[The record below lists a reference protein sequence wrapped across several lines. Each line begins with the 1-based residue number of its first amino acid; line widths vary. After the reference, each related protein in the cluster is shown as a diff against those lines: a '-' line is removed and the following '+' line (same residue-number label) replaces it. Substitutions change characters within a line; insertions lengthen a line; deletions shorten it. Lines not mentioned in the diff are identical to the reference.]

1 MVRKHLA
8 QCPQLYAPSVFC
20 QQTRR
25 WAMQSNLVTA
35 LEVVVGVPAV
45 LVAYIWFTEWLV
57 NRVPEQWGKRVRPW
71 LWLAPALLFLGF
83 FLIYPTM
90 RTVIRSLQSKSE
102 AKPKFVG
109 LDNYKWFF
117 TNDGALSAL
126 LNNVLWVVLLTL
138 FTVGLGLLVAV
149 LVDRVR
155 YEAWAKSIIFL
166 PLAISMVA
174 AGVIWKFMYDFKPPG
189 ERQTGTVN
197 AAIGAFGLGPV
208 GWLQSPSL
216 RLSTFALIAIMV
228 WMWTGFAMV
237 IISAA
242 LKGIDP
248 ELLEAA
254 RVDGA
259 SEWQVFRKVTFPL
272 LGPTLAVV
280 STTMVI
286 TSLKTFD
293 IVYTLTNGNYDTEVI
308 ANLMVKE
315 MFTFGDFGR
324 ASAVAVVLLLAIVP
338 VMAFNI
344 RQFRAQESVR

>member
-1 MVRKHLA
+1 VES
-8 QCPQLYAPSVFC
+8 Q
-20 QQTRR
+20 
-25 WAMQSNLVTA
+25 LVTA
-35 LEVVVGVPAV
+35 IMVVVGVPAV
-45 LVAYIWFTEWLV
+45 LIAYIWGSERLINLATERWRRRL
-57 NRVPEQWGKRVRPW
+57 RPW
-71 LWLAPALLFLGF
+71 LWIGPALGFLGF
-83 FLIYPTM
+83 FLIYPTI
-90 RTVIRSLQSKSE
+90 RTIIRSLYGKSDL
-102 AKPKFVG
+102 KPKFVG
-109 LDNYKWFF
+109 LDNFRWFF
-117 TNDGALSAL
+117 TNADARGAL
-126 LNNVLWVVLLTL
+126 LNNVVWLVFLTL
-138 FTVGLGLLVAV
+138 FTVGIGLLVAV

-174 AGVIWKFMYDFKPPG
+174 AGVIWKFMYDYKPPG
-189 ERQTGTVN
+189 VAQTGTLN
-197 AAIGAFGLGPV
+197 AAIGTVGLGPI
-208 GWLQSPSL
+208 GWLQSPAF
-216 RLSTFALIAIMV
+216 RVSTFALIAIMV

-259 SEWQVFRKVTFPL
+259 NEWQVFRKVTFPL

-280 STTMVI
+280 STTMII

-293 IVYTLTNGNYDTEVI
+293 IVYTLTNGNYDTDVI
-308 ANLMVKE
+308 ANLMIKQ

-338 VMAFNI
+338 IMAFNI

>member
-1 MVRKHLA
+1 MDSRL
-8 QCPQLYAPSVFC
+8 F
-20 QQTRR
+20 
-25 WAMQSNLVTA
+25 TA
-35 LEVVVGVPAV
+35 LQVVIGVPAV
-45 LVAYIWFTEWLV
+45 LILYIWGSERLITLM
-57 NRVPEQWGKRVRPW
+57 PEVWRRRVRPW
-71 LWLAPALLFLGF
+71 LWLAPAFAFLGF
-83 FLIYPTM
+83 FLIYPTI
-90 RTVIRSLQSKSE
+90 RTIIRSMQSRSE
-102 AKPKFVG
+102 LNPRFVG

-117 TNDGALSAL
+117 TNDDALGSL
-126 LNNVLWVVLLTL
+126 LNNVLWLVGLTV
-138 FTVGLGLLVAV
+138 FTVGIGLLIAV

-189 ERQTGTVN
+189 EPQTGTLN
-197 AAIGAFGLGPV
+197 ATLGLVGLGPV
-208 GWLQSPSL
+208 AWLQEPSF
-216 RLSTFALIAIMV
+216 RLTTFALIAIMV

-259 SEWQVFRKVTFPL
+259 TEWQVFRKITFPL

-280 STTMVI
+280 STTMII

-293 IVYTLTNGNYDTEVI
+293 IVYTLTSGNYDTDVI
-308 ANLMVKE
+308 ANLMIKQ

-338 VMAFNI
+338 IMAFNV
-344 RQFRAQESVR
+344 RQFRAQEAVR

>member
-1 MVRKHLA
+1 VDPRL
-8 QCPQLYAPSVFC
+8 L
-20 QQTRR
+20 
-25 WAMQSNLVTA
+25 TA
-35 LEVVVGVPAV
+35 IEVVVGVPAI
-45 LVAYIWFTEWLV
+45 LVAYIWGTERFVSLV
-57 NRVPEQWGKRVRPW
+57 PQRFQDRIRPL
-71 LWLAPALLFLGF
+71 LWLAPAFAFLGLFLV
-83 FLIYPTM
+83 YPTIK
-90 RTVIRSLQSKSE
+90 TVVRSMQGKSE
-102 AKPKFVG
+102 LHPTFVG
-109 LDNYKWFF
+109 LANYRWFF
-117 TNDGALSAL
+117 TNADALGAL
-126 LNNVLWVVLLTL
+126 LNNALWLVFLTA
-138 FTVGLGLLVAV
+138 FTVGAGLLVAV

-155 YEAWAKSIIFL
+155 YESWAKSIIFL

-174 AGVIWKFMYDFKPPG
+174 AGVIWKFMYDYKPPG
-189 ERQTGTVN
+189 APQTGTVN
-197 AAIGAFGLGPV
+197 ALIGTVGLGPV
-208 GWLQSPSL
+208 GWLQAPSL
-216 RLSTFALIAIMV
+216 RLSTFAMIAIMV
-228 WMWTGFAMV
+228 WMWAGFAMV

-248 ELLEAA
+248 GLLEAA
-254 RVDGA
+254 RIDGA

-280 STTMVI
+280 STTMII

-293 IVYTLTNGNYDTEVI
+293 IVYTLTNGNYDTEVV

>member
-1 MVRKHLA
+1 V
-8 QCPQLYAPSVFC
+8 
-20 QQTRR
+20 
-25 WAMQSNLVTA
+25 
-35 LEVVVGVPAV
+35 
-45 LVAYIWFTEWLV
+45 
-57 NRVPEQWGKRVRPW
+57 
-71 LWLAPALLFLGF
+71 
-83 FLIYPTM
+83 
-90 RTVIRSLQSKSE
+90 
-102 AKPKFVG
+102 
-109 LDNYKWFF
+109 
-117 TNDGALSAL
+117 
-126 LNNVLWVVLLTL
+126 
-138 FTVGLGLLVAV
+138 FTVGLGLLVAI

-174 AGVIWKFMYDFKPPG
+174 AGVIWKFMYDYKPPG
-189 ERQTGTVN
+189 ETQTGTAN
-197 AAIGAFGLGPV
+197 GALGLVGLGPV
-208 GWLQSPSL
+208 AWLQSPSL

-344 RQFRAQESVR
+344 RQFRAQESIR

>member
-1 MVRKHLA
+1 VGS
-8 QCPQLYAPSVFC
+8 QLI
-20 QQTRR
+20 
-25 WAMQSNLVTA
+25 TA
-35 LEVVVGVPAV
+35 VVVVLGVPAA
-45 LVAYIWFTEWLV
+45 LIAYIWGSERLISLA
-57 NRVPEQWGKRVRPW
+57 PERWRPRLRPW
-71 LWLAPALLFLGF
+71 LWIGPALAFLGF
-83 FLIYPTM
+83 FLVYPTI
-90 RTVIRSLQSKSE
+90 RTIIRSLYGKSE
-102 AKPKFVG
+102 LKPKFVG
-109 LDNYKWFF
+109 LDNFRWFF
-117 TNDGALSAL
+117 TNSDARGAL
-126 LNNVLWVVLLTL
+126 LNNVVWLLFLTL
-138 FTVGLGLLVAV
+138 FTVGLGLLIAV

-174 AGVIWKFMYDFKPPG
+174 AGVIWKFMYDYKPPG
-189 ERQTGTVN
+189 VAQTGTLN
-197 AAIGAFGLGPV
+197 AAIGTVGLGPI
-208 GWLQSPSL
+208 GWLQSPAF
-216 RLSTFALIAIMV
+216 RVSTFALIAIMV

-259 SEWQVFRKVTFPL
+259 NEWQVFRKVTFPL

-280 STTMVI
+280 STTMII

-293 IVYTLTNGNYDTEVI
+293 IVYTLTNGNYDTDVI
-308 ANLMVKE
+308 ANLMVKQ

-338 VMAFNI
+338 IMAFNI

>member
-1 MVRKHLA
+1 MDSRLI
-8 QCPQLYAPSVFC
+8 
-20 QQTRR
+20 
-25 WAMQSNLVTA
+25 TA
-35 LEVVVGVPAV
+35 VEVVLGVPAV
-45 LVAYIWFTEWLV
+45 LIVYIWGTERLITLA
-57 NRVPEQWGKRVRPW
+57 PPPWGRRIRPW
-71 LWLAPALLFLGF
+71 LWVAPALGFLGF
-83 FLIYPTM
+83 FLVYPTV
-90 RTVIRSLQSKSE
+90 RTAIRSLQSKNE
-102 AKPKFVG
+102 LHPKFVG
-109 LDNYKWFF
+109 LDNYTWFF
-117 TNDGALSAL
+117 TNSDALGSL
-126 LNNVLWVVLLTL
+126 VNNVLWVAFLTL
-138 FTVGLGLLVAV
+138 FTVGIGLVVAV

-174 AGVIWKFMYDFKPPG
+174 AGVIWKYMYDYKPPG
-189 ERQTGTVN
+189 ETQTGTLN
-197 AAIGAFGLGPV
+197 AAIGTVGLGPV
-208 GWLQSPSL
+208 PWLQSPSL
-216 RLSTFALIAIMV
+216 RLSTFAMIAIMV

-254 RVDGA
+254 RIDGA
-259 SEWQVFRKVTFPL
+259 TEWQVFAKVTFPM

-280 STTMVI
+280 STTMII

-293 IVYTLTNGNYDTEVI
+293 IVYTLTNGNYDTDVI

-338 VMAFNI
+338 IMAFNI
-344 RQFRAQESVR
+344 RQFRAQEAVR

>member
-1 MVRKHLA
+1 MDSRLI
-8 QCPQLYAPSVFC
+8 
-20 QQTRR
+20 
-25 WAMQSNLVTA
+25 TA
-35 LEVVVGVPAV
+35 IEVVVGVPAV
-45 LVAYIWFTEWLV
+45 LIVYIWGTE
-57 NRVPEQWGKRVRPW
+57 RVVTLLPDRWQRRARPW
-71 LWLAPALLFLGF
+71 LWLVPALLFLGL
-83 FLIYPTM
+83 FLVYPTV
-90 RTVIRSLQSKSE
+90 RTIVRSFFSKSE
-102 AKPKFVG
+102 LSPRFVG
-109 LDNYKWFF
+109 LKNYQWFF
-117 TNDGALSAL
+117 TNNDALSAL
-126 LNNVLWVVLLTL
+126 LNNVAWLVGLTV
-138 FTVGLGLLVAV
+138 FTVGLGLVIAV

-174 AGVIWKFMYDFKPPG
+174 AGVIWKFMYDYKPPG
-189 ERQTGTVN
+189 EPQTGTLN
-197 AAIGAFGLGPV
+197 AAIGVVGLGPV
-208 GWLQSPSL
+208 GWLQSPAL

-259 SEWQVFRKVTFPL
+259 TEWQVFRRITFPL

-280 STTMVI
+280 STTMII

-338 VMAFNI
+338 IMAFNI

>member
-1 MVRKHLA
+1 M
-8 QCPQLYAPSVFC
+8 
-20 QQTRR
+20 
-25 WAMQSNLVTA
+25 TA
-35 LEVVVGVPAV
+35 IWVVIGVPAV
-45 LVAYIWFTEWLV
+45 LVLYIWGTERLINLLPQKWQP
-57 NRVPEQWGKRVRPW
+57 RARPW
-71 LWLAPALLFLGF
+71 LWLGPALAFLGLFLV
-83 FLIYPTM
+83 YPTI
-90 RTVIRSLQSKSE
+90 RTIIRSLYSRSE
-102 AKPKFVG
+102 RNPRFIG
-109 LDNYKWFF
+109 LDNYQWFF
-117 TNDGALSAL
+117 TNGDARSAL
-126 LNNVLWVVLLTL
+126 INNVLWLLLLTL

-149 LVDRVR
+149 LVDRVK
-155 YEAWAKSIIFL
+155 YESWAKSIIFL

-174 AGVIWKFMYDFKPPG
+174 AGVIWKFMYDFRPPG
-189 ERQTGTVN
+189 APQTGTLN
-197 AAIGAFGLGPV
+197 AAIGALGFNPV
-208 GWLQSPSL
+208 TWLQQPSF

-259 SEWQVFRKVTFPL
+259 NEWQVFRKVTFPL

-280 STTMVI
+280 STTMII

-308 ANLMVKE
+308 ANLMVKQ
-315 MFTFGDFGR
+315 MFVIGDFGR
-324 ASAVAVVLLLAIVP
+324 ASAVAVVLLLAIIP
-338 VMAFNI
+338 IMAFNI

>member
-1 MVRKHLA
+1 VDSRLI
-8 QCPQLYAPSVFC
+8 
-20 QQTRR
+20 
-25 WAMQSNLVTA
+25 TA
-35 LEVVVGVPAV
+35 IEVVVGVPAV
-45 LVAYIWFTEWLV
+45 LVAYIWSTERLLSFASERW
-57 NRVPEQWGKRVRPW
+57 RRRVRPW
-71 LWLAPALLFLGF
+71 LWLLPALGFLGF
-83 FLIYPTM
+83 FLIYPTI
-90 RTVIRSLQSKSE
+90 RTIIRSFQSKSE
-102 AKPKFVG
+102 LAPRWVG
-109 LDNYKWFF
+109 LANYKWFF
-117 TNDGALSAL
+117 TNSDALSSL
-126 LNNVLWVVLLTL
+126 FNNVLWVVFLTL
-138 FTVGLGLLVAV
+138 FVVGGGLLVAV

-155 YEAWAKSIIFL
+155 YESIAKSIIFL

-189 ERQTGTVN
+189 AEQTGTLN
-197 AAIGAFGLGPV
+197 AARGGLGLGPV
-208 GWLQSPSL
+208 AWLQTPDM
-216 RLSTFALIAIMV
+216 RLSTFALIMIMV

-242 LKGIDP
+242 LKAIDP

-259 SEWQVFRKVTFPL
+259 SEWQMFWRITFPL

-280 STTMVI
+280 GTTMII

-293 IVYTLTNGNYDTEVI
+293 IVYTLTNGNYNTEVI

-338 VMAFNI
+338 IMAFNI
-344 RQFRAQESVR
+344 RRFRAQEAVR

>member
-1 MVRKHLA
+1 LI
-8 QCPQLYAPSVFC
+8 
-20 QQTRR
+20 
-25 WAMQSNLVTA
+25 TA
-35 LEVVVGVPAV
+35 VEVVVGVPAV
-45 LVAYIWFTEWLV
+45 LILYIWGTERLV
-57 NRVPEQWGKRVRPW
+57 TLLPGQWGRRIRPW
-71 LWLAPALLFLGF
+71 LWLAPALGFLGF
-83 FLIYPTM
+83 FLVYPTI
-90 RTVIRSLQSKSE
+90 RTIIRSTQGKSE
-102 AKPKFVG
+102 LKLKFVG
-109 LDNYKWFF
+109 LDNYRWFF
-117 TNDGALSAL
+117 TNADARGAL
-126 LNNVLWVVLLTL
+126 LNNVLWLVFLTV
-138 FTVGLGLLVAV
+138 FTVGMGLLVAV

-174 AGVIWKFMYDFKPPG
+174 AGVIWKFMYDYKPPG
-189 ERQTGTVN
+189 TPQTGTLN
-197 AAIGAFGLGPV
+197 ALVGTAGLGPV

-248 ELLEAA
+248 GLLEAA

-259 SEWQVFRKVTFPL
+259 NEWQVFRKITFPL

-280 STTMVI
+280 STTMII

-293 IVYTLTNGNYDTEVI
+293 IVYTLTSGNYDTEVI
-308 ANLMVKE
+308 ANLMIKE

-338 VMAFNI
+338 IMAFNI

>member
-1 MVRKHLA
+1 MDSRLI
-8 QCPQLYAPSVFC
+8 
-20 QQTRR
+20 
-25 WAMQSNLVTA
+25 TA
-35 LEVVVGVPAV
+35 FEVLVGVPAV
-45 LVAYIWFTEWLV
+45 LIAYIWLTERLV
-57 NRVPEQWGKRVRPW
+57 TLAPPGTQRRLRPW
-71 LWLAPALLFLGF
+71 LWLLPALAFLGF
-83 FLIYPTM
+83 FLVYPTI
-90 RTVIRSLQSKSE
+90 RTIYRSLQGKSE
-102 AKPKFVG
+102 LKPTFVG
-109 LDNYKWFF
+109 LKNYQWFF
-117 TNDGALSAL
+117 TNGDALSAL
-126 LNNVLWVVLLTL
+126 TNNVLWLILLTVL
-138 FTVGLGLLVAV
+138 TVGLGLLIAI

-155 YEAWAKSIIFL
+155 YEAVAKSIIFL

-174 AGVIWKFMYDFKPPG
+174 AGVIWKFMYDYKPPG
-189 ERQTGTVN
+189 ETQTGTIN
-197 AAIGAFGLGPV
+197 AVGGLLGFGPV
-208 GWLQSPSL
+208 GWLQSPGF
-216 RLSTFALIAIMV
+216 RLSTLAMIVIMV

-254 RVDGA
+254 RLDGA
-259 SEWQVFRKVTFPL
+259 GEWQVFRRVTLPL

-280 STTMVI
+280 STTMII

-293 IVYTLTNGNYDTEVI
+293 IVYTLTNGNYDTDVI

-324 ASAVAVVLLLAIVP
+324 ASAVAVVLLLAIIP